1 MPGTLRSA
9 SCNVV
14 APCAWMTDCGTVLM
28 NWGMSRI
35 GVSVR
40 VGLTVVSVRYESP
53 RTRTSGS
60 VCSDCACAWA
70 HSGAAVEKASN
81 IAAASGRRLKRSIFH
96 PLLVAQP
103 QDCALAA
110 LGVAGCVCLQTIIVL
125 VIVRKPR
132 GGQFR
137 PVEFPARILERRKP
151 MLIRCLLAAVA
162 ALLPHLA
169 AAQPWPSKPLRYIV
183 PFAPGGTTDILGR
196 MVAAGLSASL
206 GQPVVVE
213 NKPGQA
219 GSIGAAELARS
230 APDGYTI
237 GGGTISSHAIN
248 VTLYPALPYDPLKD
262 FAPITMLATLP
273 NMLIVH
279 PSVKAENVRE
289 LIALLKANP
298 NKYSFGSAGNGTS
311 QHISGELFKIMSGTD
326 MQHIPYKGSGPMI
339 PDLIAGTIQ
348 LSFENITTAYPQVK
362 GGKLKALAV
371 TSAKRSFVAPDVPT
385 MAEAG
390 LPGYDI
396 SSWQAMYAPAGT
408 PREIVTRVHAETVKV
423 LRVPENQKKLQE
435 LGLEA
440 GGMSPEELLALMRSD
455 IPRLGK
461 VVRESGAK
469 VD

>member
-1 MPGTLRSA
+1 MK
-9 SCNVV
+9 
-14 APCAWMTDCGTVLM
+14 VLM
-28 NWGMSRI
+28 RAA
-35 GVSVR
+35 
-40 VGLTVVSVRYESP
+40 LAL
-53 RTRTSGS
+53 
-60 VCSDCACAWA
+60 VCA
-70 HSGAAVEKASN
+70 
-81 IAAASGRRLKRSIFH
+81 
-96 PLLVAQP
+96 PLL
-103 QDCALAA
+103 
-110 LGVAGCVCLQTIIVL
+110 CVL
-125 VIVRKPR
+125 
-132 GGQFR
+132 F
-137 PVEFPARILERRKP
+137 AS
-151 MLIRCLLAAVA
+151 A
-162 ALLPHLA
+162 H
-169 AAQPWPSKPLRYIV
+169 AQPWPSKPIRYIV

-196 MVAAGLSASL
+196 MVAAGLSSSL

-219 GSIGAAELARS
+219 GSIGAAELAR
-230 APDGYTI
+230 ATPDGYTI

-248 VTLYPALPYDPLKD
+248 ATLYPTLPYDPVKD

-279 PSVKAENVRE
+279 PSLNVASVRE
-289 LIALLKANP
+289 LVALLKANP

-311 QHISGELFKIMSGTD
+311 QHISGELFKIMTGTQ

-339 PDLIAGTIQ
+339 PDLLAGTIQ

-371 TSAKRSFVAPDVPT
+371 TSSKRSFVAPEVLT

-390 LPGYDI
+390 LAGYDI

-408 PREIVTRVHAETVKV
+408 PRDIVARLHAETVKA
-423 LRVPENQKKLQE
+423 LRSPENQKKLSD
-435 LGLEA
+435 LGLDA
-440 GGMSPEELLALMRSD
+440 GGMAPEELAALMRAD

>member
-1 MPGTLRSA
+1 
-9 SCNVV
+9 VK
-14 APCAWMTDCGTVLM
+14 
-28 NWGMSRI
+28 
-35 GVSVR
+35 
-40 VGLTVVSVRYESP
+40 TVVL
-53 RTRTSGS
+53 
-60 VCSDCACAWA
+60 
-70 HSGAAVEKASN
+70 
-81 IAAASGRRLKRSIFH
+81 I
-96 PLLVAQP
+96 LLS
-103 QDCALAA
+103 LAA
-110 LGVAGCVCLQTIIVL
+110 LGAQ
-125 VIVRKPR
+125 
-132 GGQFR
+132 
-137 PVEFPARILERRKP
+137 
-151 MLIRCLLAAVA
+151 
-162 ALLPHLA
+162 
-169 AAQPWPSKPLRYIV
+169 AQPYPSKPIRYIV

-196 MVAAGLSASL
+196 MVAAGLSSSL

-219 GSIGAAELARS
+219 GSIGSAELAR
-230 APDGYTI
+230 ATPDGYTL

-248 VTLYPALPYDPLKD
+248 ATLYPKLAYDPLKD

-279 PSVKAENVRE
+279 PSVNVNSVKE
-289 LIALLKANP
+289 LIALLKSNP

-311 QHISGELFKIMSGTD
+311 QHISGELFKIMTGTQ

-339 PDLIAGTIQ
+339 PDLLAGTIQ

-371 TSAKRSFVAPDVPT
+371 TSSKRSFVAPEVPT

-390 LPGYDI
+390 LAGYDI

-408 PREIVTRVHAETVKV
+408 PREIVARLHAETAKI
-423 LRVPENQKKLQE
+423 LRSPENQKKLSE
-435 LGLEA
+435 LGLDA
-440 GGMSPEELLALMRSD
+440 GGMAPEELAALMRSD

>member
-1 MPGTLRSA
+1 MK
-9 SCNVV
+9 
-14 APCAWMTDCGTVLM
+14 VLM
-28 NWGMSRI
+28 RAA
-35 GVSVR
+35 
-40 VGLTVVSVRYESP
+40 LAL
-53 RTRTSGS
+53 
-60 VCSDCACAWA
+60 VCA
-70 HSGAAVEKASN
+70 
-81 IAAASGRRLKRSIFH
+81 
-96 PLLVAQP
+96 PLL
-103 QDCALAA
+103 
-110 LGVAGCVCLQTIIVL
+110 CVL
-125 VIVRKPR
+125 
-132 GGQFR
+132 F
-137 PVEFPARILERRKP
+137 AS
-151 MLIRCLLAAVA
+151 A
-162 ALLPHLA
+162 H
-169 AAQPWPSKPLRYIV
+169 AQPWPSKPIRYIV

-196 MVAAGLSASL
+196 MVSAGLSSSL

-219 GSIGAAELARS
+219 GSIGAAELARA

-248 VTLYPALPYDPLKD
+248 ATLYPKLPYDPVRD

-279 PSVKAENVRE
+279 PSLNVASVRE
-289 LIALLKANP
+289 LVALLKANP

-311 QHISGELFKIMSGTD
+311 QHISGELFKIMTGTQ

-339 PDLIAGTIQ
+339 PDLLAGTIQ

-371 TSAKRSFVAPDVPT
+371 TSSKRSFVAPEVPT
-385 MAEAG
+385 IAEAG
-390 LPGYDI
+390 LAGYDI

-408 PREIVTRVHAETVKV
+408 PRDIVARLHAETVKA
-423 LRVPENQKKLQE
+423 LRSPENQKKLSD
-435 LGLEA
+435 LGLDA
-440 GGMSPEELLALMRSD
+440 GGMAPEELAALMRAD